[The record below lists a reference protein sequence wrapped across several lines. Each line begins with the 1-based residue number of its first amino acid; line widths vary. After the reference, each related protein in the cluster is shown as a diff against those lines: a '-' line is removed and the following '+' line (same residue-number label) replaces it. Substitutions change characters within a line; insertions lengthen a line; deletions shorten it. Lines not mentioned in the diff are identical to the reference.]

1 MIKLKAAEFYLE
13 NCNMDAQLPDSYQKL
28 FSFHL
33 QFGESPALLLI
44 DFMKSYTLKDGPLY
58 SECYA
63 DAVKNA
69 EDLLSRARALN
80 IPVIHTRVAFLD
92 SNHASKSLFAQKI
105 PVLKTLIEGNVWA
118 QFHDTLVPRE
128 SEYIIVKQNASAF
141 FETNLKNYIDLKK
154 IDTLIIAGV
163 STSGCVRATVVDAI
177 QNNCKAFVCSG
188 AVADKY
194 ADAHKASLVDIQAKY
209 GEVISLQAVSEKL
222 EMPRVSEN
230 DEFKRN
236 VI

>member
-69 EDLLSRARALN
+69 EDLLSSARQAK
-80 IPVIHTRVAFLD
+80 IPVIHTRVAFAD
-92 SNHASKSLFAQKI
+92 ENSASQSLFANKI

-128 SEYIIVKQNASAF
+128 SEYIIVKQGASAF
-141 FETNLKNYIDLKK
+141 FETHLKKYLVENK

-163 STSGCVRATVVDAI
+163 STSGCVRATVVDSI
-177 QNNCKAFVCSG
+177 QNNCKAFVCSN

-194 ADAHKASLVDIQAKY
+194 ADAHRASLVDIQAKY
-209 GEVISLQAVSEKL
+209 GEVISIEVAFENLKMLKALKL
-222 EMPRVSEN
+222 RE
-230 DEFKRN
+230 
-236 VI
+236 I